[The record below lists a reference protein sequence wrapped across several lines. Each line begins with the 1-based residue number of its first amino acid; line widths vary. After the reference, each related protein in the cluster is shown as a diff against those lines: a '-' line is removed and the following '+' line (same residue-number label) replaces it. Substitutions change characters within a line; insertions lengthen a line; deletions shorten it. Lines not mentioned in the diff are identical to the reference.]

1 MDLPADPDEAAVH
14 LAASE
19 AQSRSVEQALQEAPT
34 RLEEFVD
41 RMQATGGV
49 VSFAAGEGLPPAES
63 ELLEWLDAVQP
74 DEISFGLGIPST
86 AGLQREGQQLQA
98 AMGTLLQQA
107 LNFAWVETRREGRLM
122 ARTSVNWTGDAKTVW
137 GAPVTLAESDLHR
150 RSLRLAVVSRASLM
164 RMLVVVTQGA
174 AKISVLIATPG
185 GAVLALPAAWK
196 YVKRLLRE
204 IETYRS
210 STSQIEENLNA
221 K

>member
-1 MDLPADPDEAAVH
+1 
-14 LAASE
+14 
-19 AQSRSVEQALQEAPT
+19 
-34 RLEEFVD
+34 
-41 RMQATGGV
+41 
-49 VSFAAGEGLPPAES
+49 
-63 ELLEWLDAVQP
+63 
-74 DEISFGLGIPST
+74 
-86 AGLQREGQQLQA
+86 
-98 AMGTLLQQA
+98 
-107 LNFAWVETRREGRLM
+107 M

-150 RSLRLAVVSRASLM
+150 CSLRLAVVSRASLM

-210 STSQIEENLNA
+210 STSQIKENLNA